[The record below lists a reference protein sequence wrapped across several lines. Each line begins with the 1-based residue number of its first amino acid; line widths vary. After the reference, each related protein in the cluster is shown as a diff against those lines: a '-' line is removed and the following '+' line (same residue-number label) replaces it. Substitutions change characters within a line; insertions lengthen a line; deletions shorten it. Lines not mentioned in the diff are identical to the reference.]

1 MSFIMERMRDF
12 IRVKGI
18 ERVEQIKREMETEF
32 TIQCEKMVQ
41 EKKKAIQSKIDLDL
55 KIAERNLIIAKSKI
69 LLKKRLDVMQLR
81 YELMENMRFEAG
93 VQMAEH
99 LEKNREEYAL
109 LLKKLLVQGLIKLL
123 ESKVTL
129 RCRKSDFDILTSII
143 EEAVKDYK

>member
-1 MSFIMERMRDF
+1 
-12 IRVKGI
+12 
-18 ERVEQIKREMETEF
+18 
-32 TIQCEKMVQ
+32 
-41 EKKKAIQSKIDLDL
+41 
-55 KIAERNLIIAKSKI
+55 
-69 LLKKRLDVMQLR
+69 
-81 YELMENMRFEAG
+81 
-93 VQMAEH
+93 MAEH

>member
-1 MSFIMERMRDF
+1 
-12 IRVKGI
+12 
-18 ERVEQIKREMETEF
+18 
-32 TIQCEKMVQ
+32 
-41 EKKKAIQSKIDLDL
+41 
-55 KIAERNLIIAKSKI
+55 
-69 LLKKRLDVMQLR
+69 MQLR